1 MCIDVR
7 GFTLLADDVH
17 RGVLSEAPSPTVLE
31 KAMHECK
38 LIYDEN
44 EDNYIR
50 RQKYHLQD
58 DVGGQVAHDADATT
72 EGQPK

>member
-17 RGVLSEAPSPTVLE
+17 RGVLSKAPSPTVME

-38 LIYDEN
+38 LIYDDN
-44 EDNYIR
+44 EDN
-50 RQKYHLQD
+50 
-58 DVGGQVAHDADATT
+58 
-72 EGQPK
+72 